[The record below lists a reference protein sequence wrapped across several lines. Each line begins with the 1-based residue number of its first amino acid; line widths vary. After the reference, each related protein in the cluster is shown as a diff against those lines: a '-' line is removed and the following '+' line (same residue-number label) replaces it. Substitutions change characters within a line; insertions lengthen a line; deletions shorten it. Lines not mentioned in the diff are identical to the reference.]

1 MREPKR
7 GWTCFVSAGCVID
20 GTCATAKKKLP
31 VALADAA
38 EEPRACGGPLADGRP
53 TDLKASS
60 ERFSLDSG
68 SQRTEKGVQDDSPTI
83 NNAPPSPPKEP
94 TMNTLNRTVR
104 LVSATAAVAT
114 TLTLFSAVVSNS
126 EPQRSVL
133 FAKTQRLDK
142 QQSAATVVAVASTE
156 NSKARK

>member
-1 MREPKR
+1 
-7 GWTCFVSAGCVID
+7 
-20 GTCATAKKKLP
+20 
-31 VALADAA
+31 
-38 EEPRACGGPLADGRP
+38 
-53 TDLKASS
+53 
-60 ERFSLDSG
+60 
-68 SQRTEKGVQDDSPTI
+68 
-83 NNAPPSPPKEP
+83 
-94 TMNTLNRTVR
+94 MNTLNRTVR